1 MKNIAFVL
9 IALISITSCSKIED
23 IYKETPRENSNL
35 FNGNFVISEAFNWSS
50 TKTIDVRISV
60 EDKYNAKYFYKV
72 ELFDNDPVFGKN
84 ANLLAA
90 GVAKGTQDY
99 TGQISIP
106 TALEYIYLKE
116 TSPVGITS
124 VTMLAVKN
132 INTLTVSKIAS
143 LAGVSTPALGKQLR
157 TGVVFRSGSSQAATT
172 TSMTSIP
179 TVTVPANAV
188 PLVGNTNYGW
198 SDVNA
203 NKAFVVKAGTT
214 FTGSVAL
221 NSGVGNIKVY
231 VEGTWDA
238 SSQWA
243 LDVNNNN
250 GIVVMNGGT
259 LKMANFQQGNQGYLQ
274 NFGTT
279 TVTNNLGMSNGSG
292 VTYLNAGTLNVTNDF
307 SMSSGGTFINF
318 STGKLN
324 VKKFNASSEN
334 TQIENEGTLTV
345 SDEFTIP
352 STGHFI
358 NKGTATVAK
367 MKANSTGLIRNL
379 GTLNVKTGDITNAT
393 VEAVCHTIFET
404 LNTNGGKY
412 FIFEGSML
420 KTATLVASGS
430 EFNLS
435 ASSILDVTDLAQ
447 FTSSENKIK
456 GTGTT
461 KALARL
467 KKVQS
472 AQSTNGGIS
481 YSGNL
486 EVACSDHTANGQW
499 NRYYTITS
507 PASFV
512 PYDQST
518 VVIVSTDC
526 NAGGNNNPTPGTPS
540 DQVVPEVVLGTY
552 SYAFEDNWPS
562 LGDYDMNDFVVDV
575 KITKYQNEANKVTK
589 VKLENKIRSVGAS
602 RRLAAAIQLDKIPVA
617 NVKSVLYSQ
626 SSLVGVNIPLTE
638 KGIESGQTYAVVSI
652 CDDAHKAFGILN
664 TGFISTQGGEY
675 NPVNAAIT
683 IEFNTPLDN
692 FTYDM
697 LNTFIISNGYK
708 TNRNE
713 VHLVG
718 YDATD
723 KINRSLVLH
732 QTDNVMQLSK
742 SSPFRSHD
750 GYPWAICVPVSF
762 VYPPEYKRITGVYSK
777 FESWAKSAG
786 TTDQDWYTTT
796 D

>member
-1 MKNIAFVL
+1 MKNIVFVL
-9 IALISITSCSKIED
+9 IALISFSGCSKID
-23 IYKETPRENSNL
+23 LYKETPRENASL
-35 FNGNFVISEAFNWSS
+35 FNGHSIISEAFNWSS
-50 TKTIDVRISV
+50 TKTIDVRIPV
-60 EDKYNAKYFYKV
+60 EDKYDAKYFYKV
-72 ELFDNDPVFGKN
+72 ELFENDPVFGTN

-90 GVAKGTQDY
+90 GLAKGTQDY

-106 TALEYIYLKE
+106 TALDYIYLKE
-116 TSPVGITS
+116 TSPVGVTS
-124 VTMLAVKN
+124 VSMLPVKN
-132 INTLTVSKIAS
+132 INTLTVSKTAS
-143 LAGVSTPALGKQLR
+143 VAGVSKRASGSQFS
-157 TGVVFRSGSSQAATT
+157 TGVVFRSSSPQATT
-172 TSMTSIP
+172 TGSMSEIP

-188 PLVGNTNYGW
+188 PLVGNTDYGW
-198 SDVNA
+198 NDVNT

-221 NSGVGNIKVY
+221 NNGVGNIKVF

-238 SSQWA
+238 SSKWA

-250 GIVVMNGGT
+250 GIIVMNGGT
-259 LKMANFQQGNQGYLQ
+259 LKMANFQQGNQGFLQ

-307 SMSSGGTFINF
+307 LMSSGGTFINY

-334 TQIENEGTLTV
+334 TKIENEGTLTV
-345 SDEFTIP
+345 SDEFAIP

-379 GTLNVKTGDITNAT
+379 GTLNVKTGEITNAT

-420 KTATLVASGS
+420 KIGTLIASGS
-430 EFNLS
+430 EFNLP

-447 FTSSENKIK
+447 FTSSENKII
-456 GTGTT
+456 GTGAS

-507 PASFV
+507 PAVFV

-518 VVIVSTDC
+518 VVIASTDC
-526 NAGGNNNPTPGTPS
+526 NGGGNNNPTPGTPG

-562 LGDYDMNDFVVDV
+562 FGDYDMNDFVVDV

-589 VKLENKIRSVGAS
+589 VKLENKIRSVGANK
-602 RRLAAAIQLDKIPVA
+602 RLAAAIQLDKIPVA
-617 NVKSVLYSQ
+617 NVKSVVYSK
-626 SSLVGVNIPLTE
+626 SSLVGVNVPLTE
-638 KGIESGQTYAVVSI
+638 KGVEAGQTYAVVSI
-652 CDDAHKAFGILN
+652 CDDAHKAFGISN
-664 TGFISTQGGEY
+664 TSFISTQGGEHS
-675 NPVNAAIT
+675 PVDAVIT

-692 FTYDM
+692 FTYSM
-697 LNTFIISNGYK
+697 LNTFIITNGYQ
-708 TNRNE
+708 TNNRSE
-713 VHLVG
+713 VHLAG

-723 KINRSLVLH
+723 KINRPLVLY

-742 SSPFRSHD
+742 SNPFRSHD

-762 VYPPEYKRITGVYSK
+762 VYPAEWKSITGVYSK
-777 FESWAKSAG
+777 FENWAKSAG
-786 TTDQDWYTTT
+786 TTDQDWYTST